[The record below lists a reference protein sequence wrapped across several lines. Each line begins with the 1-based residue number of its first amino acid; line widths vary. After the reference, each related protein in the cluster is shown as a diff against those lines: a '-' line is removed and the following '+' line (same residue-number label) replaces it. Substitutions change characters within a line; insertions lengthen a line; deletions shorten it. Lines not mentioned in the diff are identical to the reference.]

1 MEEFFGAN
9 KQQTG
14 MTKVLGEIVA
24 QKKGRRWATIQT
36 QLELSLSCGG
46 AVMPSTRAFQWNA
59 AIKWNWIVCSFENH
73 FHIKWNI
80 FEDKY
85 SEKTFEIVFHA

>member
-24 QKKGRRWATIQT
+24 QKKGRRWATI
-36 QLELSLSCGG
+36 
-46 AVMPSTRAFQWNA
+46 RAESVLWWRRH
-59 AIKWNWIVCSFENH
+59 AINPRFSVKRG
-73 FHIKWNI
+73 
-80 FEDKY
+80 DKM
-85 SEKTFEIVFHA
+85 KLNCLLF

>member
-24 QKKGRRWATIQT
+24 QKKGRQWATIQT

-46 AVMPSTRAFQWNA
+46 AVMPSTRAFQ
-59 AIKWNWIVCSFENH
+59 
-73 FHIKWNI
+73 
-80 FEDKY
+80 
-85 SEKTFEIVFHA
+85 